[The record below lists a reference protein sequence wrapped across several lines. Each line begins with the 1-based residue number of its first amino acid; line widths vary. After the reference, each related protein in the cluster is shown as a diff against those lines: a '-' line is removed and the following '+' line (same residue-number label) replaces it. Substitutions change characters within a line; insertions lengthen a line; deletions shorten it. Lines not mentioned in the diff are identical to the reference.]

1 MLLSEYEVLDMIKL
15 RQAGRNFK
23 EISFAY
29 EVPVPTVNRYI
40 RNYETYGSSMWTDY
54 PEPVTSSS
62 ACADTE
68 CVSTMS
74 SPFSFWL
81 SQRRSSQ
88 PPSLESLKILASLGD
103 KLDNL
108 SFYLTCPSDHTS
120 SQS

>member
-1 MLLSEYEVLDMIKL
+1 MLLSELEVLDMIKL
-15 RQAGRNFK
+15 RQGGRTFK
-23 EISFAY
+23 EISYAY
-29 EVPVPTVNRYI
+29 EIPVPTVNRYI

-54 PEPVTSSS
+54 PEAVTSSS

-81 SQRRSSQ
+81 FQKQTSLSPSS
-88 PPSLESLKILASLGD
+88 ESLKILASLGD